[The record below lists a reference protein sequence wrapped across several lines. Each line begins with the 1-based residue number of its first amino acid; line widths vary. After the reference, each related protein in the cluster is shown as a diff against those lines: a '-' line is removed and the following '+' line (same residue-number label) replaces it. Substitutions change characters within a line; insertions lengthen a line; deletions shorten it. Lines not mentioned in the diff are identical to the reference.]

1 MFDFPRSNIFLP
13 MSDYV
18 IGHKNPDTDAICSAI
33 AYADLLS
40 QTYLPKALAA
50 RCGEINSRTG
60 FVLERAGLEPPRLVM
75 DVRPSVGQICR
86 REVITAHDAESVL
99 AVVNRM
105 RDASLRSIPVIDSS
119 RHCLGMLSLT
129 KLVDLLL
136 PGTNSGNS
144 TRTVDSS
151 LERIRETL
159 DATYQNSFETGEE
172 ESFILTVGAMRAE
185 AFDERIRHFPSR
197 QIILVVGNRT
207 TVQTAAIEYGIRAI
221 VITGNY
227 RLSPELLEKAVE
239 KKITVICA
247 SYDTATTT
255 LLIKCAK
262 RITHALTQEFLG
274 FTENLLIRQIRE
286 KVQGSSQSLFPV
298 IGEDGLLSGVL
309 SKSDLVDPPRTRL
322 VLVDH
327 NELAQAVNGADEAEI
342 IEVLDHHRL
351 GGGLISSEPIR
362 FINEPLGST
371 CTIVAKT
378 YRQLGIKPSR
388 SIALCMAA
396 GLISDTLHLTSPTTT
411 PVDRELLS
419 WLEPLSGEKLS
430 DFARDFFTAGSALK
444 VSTPEAVVNGDCK
457 EYEEHDWK
465 IAVAQ
470 VEELGL
476 DAFWDRKAD
485 LLEAMQQL
493 LRKKNVDLAALLIT
507 DITSHYSL
515 LLVVGEPRL
524 ISGIDYPPLE
534 PHLFELNGIVSRK
547 KQLLP
552 ELIRVL
558 TRTPREA

>member
-1 MFDFPRSNIFLP
+1 

-33 AYADLLS
+33 AYADLLRRTS
-40 QTYLPKALAA
+40 LPKALAA
-50 RCGEINSRTG
+50 RCGEINSRTN
-60 FVLERAGLEPPRLVM
+60 FVLERSGIEPPRLVM

-86 REVITAHDAESVL
+86 RDVITADDTESVL
-99 AVVNRM
+99 TVVNRM
-105 RDASLRSIPVIDSS
+105 RDASLRNIPVIDSQH
-119 RHCLGMLSLT
+119 RCLGMLSLT

-136 PGTNSGNS
+136 PGKDCGNS

-151 LERIRETL
+151 LERIRQTL
-159 DATYQNSFETGEE
+159 QASYQNSFEIEKE
-172 ESFILTVGAMRAE
+172 DSFILTVGAMRAV
-185 AFDERIRHFPSR
+185 AFDERIRRFPA
-197 QIILVVGNRT
+197 QKIILVVGNRN
-207 TVQTAAIEYGIRAI
+207 TVQTAAIEYGVRAI

-227 RLSPELLEKAVE
+227 KLSPELLEKALE
-239 KKITVICA
+239 KNITIICTA
-247 SYDTATTT
+247 FDTATTT

-262 RITHALTQEFLG
+262 RVTHALSQEFLAL
-274 FTENLLIRQIRE
+274 TENLLIRQIRE
-286 KVQGSSQSLFPV
+286 KVQNSTQSLFPV
-298 IGEDGLLSGVL
+298 INEAGTLSGVL
-309 SKSDLVDPPRTRL
+309 SKSDLIDPPRIRL

-327 NELAQAVNGADEAEI
+327 NELAQAVTGADEAEI
-342 IEVLDHHRL
+342 LEVLDHHRL

-378 YRQLGIKPSR
+378 FRQLGITPGR
-388 SIALCMAA
+388 PIALCMAA
-396 GLISDTLHLTSPTTT
+396 GIISDTLHLTSPTTT
-411 PVDRELLS
+411 PVDRELLA
-419 WLEPLSGEKLS
+419 WLEPLCGEKIE
-430 DFARDFFTAGSALK
+430 DFARDFFNAGSALK

-457 EYEEHDWK
+457 EYEAHEWK

-476 DAFWDRKAD
+476 DAFWNRKAD
-485 LLEAMQQL
+485 LLEAML
-493 LRKKNVDLAALLIT
+493 ELRRKKNVDFAALLIT

-524 ISGIDYPPLE
+524 IAGIDYPQLD

-552 ELIRVL
+552 ELIRL
-558 TRTPREA
+558 LARTPRGV